1 MTSGVRHGT
10 APVVLRRAA
19 TLLSR
24 LPEPIAYAL
33 YPFLVHG
40 GLDRWLLPRESEV
53 AVEALDGAVFALDPH
68 DEIAREILH
77 FGAYE
82 KRNIEIMRKLTRGVR
97 GTFLDIGAN
106 LGNHA
111 VLLAS
116 AFERIAVFEPNPPT
130 LNRLRTNLAL
140 NGLSKARVFDVG
152 LSDVNASLA
161 FLAEQGSNPGA
172 SRFLEAGDGA
182 EADGVPRLE
191 ARIGDELVTE
201 NDLGPVTAIKIDVEG
216 HEERVIAG
224 LAKTIAEY
232 RPLIFMEWDAR
243 RNGPG
248 CFDRLS
254 GYRFHAQPWELS
266 GGRWWRPFARGID
279 AARAPRLVRVE
290 PDDLKDR
297 YISMLVGIPSER
309 PPEL

>member
-106 LGNHA
+106 LGNH
-111 VLLAS
+111 
-116 AFERIAVFEPNPPT
+116 
-130 LNRLRTNLAL
+130 AL